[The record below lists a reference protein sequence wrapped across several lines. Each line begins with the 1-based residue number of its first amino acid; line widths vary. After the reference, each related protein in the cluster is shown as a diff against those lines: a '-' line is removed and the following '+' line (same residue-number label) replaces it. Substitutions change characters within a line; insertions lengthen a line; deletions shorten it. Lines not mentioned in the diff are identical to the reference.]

1 MSAPCLLCPRRCGVA
16 RPEALTGERLP
27 GVCASPL
34 LPVVAR
40 AALHHWEEPVI
51 SGTRGSGAVFFSGC
65 NLHCVFCQNHA
76 ISTCPAGKQI
86 TTERLR
92 QIYFELIA
100 QGAHNIDLVTPTHF
114 TEAVLKSLEEPL
126 PVPVVWNSNAYERVE
141 TLRRLKG
148 KVQIYLPDL
157 KYADDRPAA
166 RYSGAPDYFETAK
179 AAILEMFSQTGP
191 FRTGEDGVLRS
202 GVVIRHLILPGCTE
216 NSKRVID
223 FVAETFK
230 PGDVLF
236 SLMRQYLPCGKVS
249 SAAYPELDR
258 RITEEE
264 YGEVERYLFASPVED
279 GFVQEADSAQE
290 EFIPV
295 FDGSGV

>member
-1 MSAPCLLCPRRCGVA
+1 MSGVCELCPRRCGVV
-16 RPEALTGERLP
+16 RPETLTQERPP

-34 LPVVAR
+34 QPVVAR
-40 AALHHWEEPVI
+40 AALHFWEEPVI
-51 SGTRGSGAVFFSGC
+51 SGTRGSGAVFFGGC
-65 NLHCVFCQNHA
+65 NLHCVFCQNHG
-76 ISTCPAGKQI
+76 ISTRSAGKQI
-86 TTERLR
+86 TAERLR

-114 TEAVLKSLEEPL
+114 TEAILTSLAEPL

-141 TLRRLKG
+141 TLRRLAG

-166 RYSGAPDYFETAK
+166 RYSSAPDYFETAR

-191 FRTGEDGVLRS
+191 FRMGDDGLLRS
-202 GVVIRHLILPGCTE
+202 GVVIRHLILPGCIE

-230 PGDVLF
+230 PGTVLF

-249 SAAYPELDR
+249 PEAFPELDR

-264 YGEVERYLFASPVED
+264 YHEVEQYLFDSPVED
-279 GFVQEADSAQE
+279 GFVQEADSAAE